1 MFVNFVVSSNSPRDS
16 RCGDEADLVAWT
28 DVGGSKGISC
38 AMPLT
43 RYNSY
48 QEDMTTNA
56 LPTVGKMGRNS
67 TWSLVAA
74 EEGLHE
80 PSENLQEN
88 DVEMVQ
94 QLRDASQAALATAEA
109 CIEFARPQLEVY
121 LTEAHKHLADI
132 RTSIANARTN
142 AYWKGEHHSLLPVA
156 VRQDMAMSSRMR
168 PPAATLSYAFHREC
182 SV

>member
-1 MFVNFVVSSNSPRDS
+1 MKADRVATRVLAS
-16 RCGDEADLVAWT
+16 RGSAWNYRPPEP
-28 DVGGSKGISC
+28 
-38 AMPLT
+38 MPMT

-48 QEDMTTNA
+48 QEDMTTSA

-67 TWSLVAA
+67 TWSLLAA
-74 EEGLHE
+74 EEGHWQAQE
-80 PSENLQEN
+80 PDQNLPPN
-88 DVEMVQ
+88 DAEKVQ

-109 CIEFARPQLEVY
+109 YIEFARPLVEEY

>member
-1 MFVNFVVSSNSPRDS
+1 
-16 RCGDEADLVAWT
+16 
-28 DVGGSKGISC
+28 
-38 AMPLT
+38 MPMT

-48 QEDMTTNA
+48 QEDMTTSA

-67 TWSLVAA
+67 TWSLLAA

-80 PSENLQEN
+80 PSENLPQN
-88 DVEMVQ
+88 DAEMVK